1 MHPTFLPT
9 SPHLLLQ
16 RLLNIT
22 RYTKGRKY
30 YFTVSAG
37 NKAGFGT
44 ERTPRI
50 EYLPPYV
57 K

>member
-1 MHPTFLPT
+1 MLSPPAPPLP
-9 SPHLLLQ
+9 LQ
-16 RLLNIT
+16 RVLKIAT
-22 RYTKGRKY
+22 YTKGQKY

-37 NKAGFGT
+37 NNAGFGT